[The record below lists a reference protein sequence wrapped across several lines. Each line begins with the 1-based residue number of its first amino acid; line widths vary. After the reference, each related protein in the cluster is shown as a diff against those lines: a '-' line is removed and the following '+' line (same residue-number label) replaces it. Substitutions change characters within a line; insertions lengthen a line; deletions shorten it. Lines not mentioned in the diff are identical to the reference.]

1 MKRDTV
7 RRRKLQL
14 SKDTLRRLDPISDQM
29 LRRVV
34 GGSWGGVDPDPSYPG
49 QGDPMSGRSAT
60 GSALC

>member
-1 MKRDTV
+1 MKRDPA

-14 SKDTLRRLDPISDQM
+14 SKDTLRRLDPISDQL

-34 GGSWGGVDPDPSYPG
+34 GGSWGGVDPDDSYPD
-49 QGDPMSGRSAT
+49 QGEPMSGRSAT